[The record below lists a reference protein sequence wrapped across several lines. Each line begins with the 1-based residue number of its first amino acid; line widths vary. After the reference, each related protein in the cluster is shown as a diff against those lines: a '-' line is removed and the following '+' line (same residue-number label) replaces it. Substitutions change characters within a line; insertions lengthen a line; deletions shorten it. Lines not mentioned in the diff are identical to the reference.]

1 MKASVLDLRY
11 KMKDVLKA
19 LERHESVTLL
29 YHGKMKGKI
38 VPITK
43 DNNSEI
49 GINYVA
55 DHPFFGM
62 KTEEDQTVEE
72 QMSQIRGHRY
82 DL

>member
-38 VPITK
+38 IPASE
-43 DNNSEI
+43 DDNSEAATS
-49 GINYVA
+49 YVA

-62 KTEEDQTVEE
+62 SADDSRTVDE
-72 QMSQIRGHRY
+72 QMSQIRGQRY